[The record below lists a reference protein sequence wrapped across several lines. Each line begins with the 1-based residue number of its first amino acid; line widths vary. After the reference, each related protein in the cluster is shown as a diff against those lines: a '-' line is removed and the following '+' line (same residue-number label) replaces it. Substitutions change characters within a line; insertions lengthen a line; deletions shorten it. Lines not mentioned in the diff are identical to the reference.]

1 MHGLSQTISIH
12 RTNYEMCFTFF
23 HSYKKATSASKLMPA
38 KSAVAFCYNIQLL
51 KQKQNGVDINKGD
64 VHIFSLPS
72 LFQGYLSVR
81 GATRLKYLLSWKQKM
96 FILKDNAARK
106 TMGLWLKTQLWNFWG
121 LSRVVRGF
129 WVAYARG
136 LSFVM
141 WVAFANV
148 MLKMRDSVR
157 GCIHSHIS
165 GHLERLLK

>member
-1 MHGLSQTISIH
+1 
-12 RTNYEMCFTFF
+12 MCFTFF
-23 HSYKKATSASKLMPA
+23 HSHKKATSASKLMPA

-106 TMGLWLKTQLWNFWG
+106 TMGLWLKTQL
-121 LSRVVRGF
+121 
-129 WVAYARG
+129 
-136 LSFVM
+136 
-141 WVAFANV
+141 
-148 MLKMRDSVR
+148 
-157 GCIHSHIS
+157 
-165 GHLERLLK
+165 